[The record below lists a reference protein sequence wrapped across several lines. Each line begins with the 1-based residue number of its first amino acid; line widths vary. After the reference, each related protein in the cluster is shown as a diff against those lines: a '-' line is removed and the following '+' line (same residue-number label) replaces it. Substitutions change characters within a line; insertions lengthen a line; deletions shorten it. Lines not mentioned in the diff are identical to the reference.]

1 MNEKVTGYPS
11 IDKPWLKYYSKDA
24 FEASLPE
31 CTVYEYFWEN
41 NKDHLKDVAL
51 NYFDRKIT
59 YSELFENIE
68 KCAKAFSAIGVK
80 KNDVI
85 VMTTITTPETI
96 YAFYGLNRI
105 GAIANMVDPRTS
117 AEGIKEYIA
126 EVNAKIVLTIDIAY
140 PKIEKAIVG
149 TAVNQII
156 VVSPADSLPQPKKF
170 IFNLSN
176 KIKKTV
182 PRFNG
187 VHLRW
192 DDFMENCENA
202 RPNYILYEKDICC
215 LIVHTGGTTGSPKSV
230 MLSNDNLNAA
240 SWLAN
245 NSPLLMKRG
254 SVLLNIFPP
263 FLAFGM
269 VLGVHTALTLGWESV
284 LVPKFEPM
292 EFAELLIKYKPNG
305 IMGVPSY
312 FEFLMSSPLLLNKD
326 LSFVRVILVG
336 GDKTP
341 IELENKVNA
350 FFAEHNSKIHLSK
363 GYGMT
368 EVSASATLSYE
379 NANKV
384 GSNGIPMIKTIVSI
398 FDDASHKECTYN
410 EKGEICICTPTMMM
424 GYYGKKEE
432 TNKVL
437 KKHEDGY
444 KWIHTGDYGY
454 VDEDGFIFVEG
465 RIKRVIVRYDGFKV
479 FPSLIEQSISKHNS
493 IATCCVVGKSDK
505 EHSQGK
511 LPVAFVVLKSDSMDK
526 IKVRSELNDICSK
539 ELPEYAQPC
548 DFIFRDSLP
557 LTPIGKIDYIS
568 LEKEIEEDNVR

>member
-1 MNEKVTGYPS
+1 MNERMTGYPS
-11 IDKPWLKYYSKDA
+11 IDKPWLKYYSEEAIDA
-24 FEASLPE
+24 ALPE
-31 CTVYEYFWEN
+31 CTVYDYLWEN
-41 NKDHLKDVAL
+41 NKDHLEDVAI

-59 YSELFENIE
+59 YGEVFDNIE
-68 KCAKAFSAIGVK
+68 KAAKAFSALGVK
-80 KNDVI
+80 QGDII
-85 VMTTITTPETI
+85 VMATVTTPETI

-105 GAIANMVDPRTS
+105 GTIANMVDPRTS
-117 AEGIKEYIA
+117 AEGIKEYIT
-126 EVNAKIVLTIDIAY
+126 EVGANIVLTIDAIY
-140 PKIEKAIVG
+140 SKIEKAIIG

-156 VVSPADSLPQPKKF
+156 VTSPSDSLPQPKKF
-170 IFNLSN
+170 LFNLSN
-176 KIKKTV
+176 KFKKTV
-182 PRFNG
+182 PTLNAISL
-187 VHLRW
+187 HW
-192 DDFMENCENA
+192 NDFVAKGKNTTPDYVPYRKN
-202 RPNYILYEKDICC
+202 ICC

-269 VLGVHTALTLGWESV
+269 VLGVHTSLTLGWESV
-284 LVPKFEPM
+284 LIPKFEPM

-312 FEFLMSSPLLLNKD
+312 FEVLMNSPLLSNQD
-326 LSFVRVILVG
+326 LSFVHVILVG

-341 IELENKVNA
+341 IELENEVNS

-368 EVSASATLSYE
+368 EVSASSTLSYE
-379 NANKV
+379 TANKV
-384 GSNGIPMIKTIVSI
+384 GSNGIPMSKTTVSA
-398 FDDASHKECTYN
+398 FDDNYKECTYN
-410 EKGEICICTPTMMM
+410 EKGEICICTPTVMI

-432 TNKVL
+432 INKVL
-437 KKHEDGY
+437 KEHKDGY

-454 VDEDGFIFVEG
+454 IDEDGFVFVEG

-479 FPSLIEQSISKHNS
+479 FPSLIEQSISKHDS
-493 IATCCVVGKSDK
+493 VATCCVVGKPDK
-505 EHSQGK
+505 EHSQGA
-511 LPVAFVVLKSDSMDK
+511 LPVAFVVLKSDSTDK
-526 IKVRSELNDICSK
+526 IKIRGELNEICSK
-539 ELPEYAQPC
+539 ELPEYVQPC

-557 LTPIGKIDYIS
+557 LTPIGKIDYKS
-568 LEKEIEEDNVR
+568 LEKEINGDNV